1 MEERRRSRRLELN
14 TTLTL
19 TKLSNSEGTK
29 AKVEVTDVSKSGIGF
44 VSNVKLEIG
53 SIHEA
58 ELVIWT
64 KEKIHT
70 FLEIVRIEIKDEK
83 PDVIYYGAY
92 FVGMPLTDVNKIG
105 IYDEFQ
111 KAEEEQ
117 RKNG

>member
-14 TTLTL
+14 TTLCL
-19 TKLSNSEGTK
+19 TKLTNSEGTK
-29 AKVEVTDVSKSGIGF
+29 TEVEVTDVSKSGIGF
-44 VSNVKLEIG
+44 TSNVKLDIG

-64 KEKIHT
+64 KERIHT
-70 FLEIVRIEIKDEK
+70 FLEIVRIEKREDTDE
-83 PDVIYYGAY
+83 IYYGAY
-92 FVGMPLTDVNKIG
+92 FVGMPLADVYKIG